1 MSIMIIYT
9 AKLNRRRLAA
19 GGLGALCLVCVLS
32 LLFGFWGRTAT
43 AGEVISPK
51 GVKTDQDRLAY
62 LGAYGWLV
70 KEEPLAVE
78 ELVIPQEMGQEYAD
92 YLELQTQQ
100 GFQLEKYAGKTVKRY
115 TYEVLNYPTGE
126 TGVQASILLYKN
138 TVVAAHVLSPALNGF
153 IHGLQMPQNES
164 SGATAAPTV
173 SPTPSAP
180 VPDPATDTIADPLAD
195 PLPDPAA
202 ELTTNTALQEL
213 S

>member
-1 MSIMIIYT
+1 MIIYT

-19 GGLGALCLVCVLS
+19 GGLGALGLVCVLS
-32 LLFGFWGRTAT
+32 LLFGFLGRTAT

-78 ELVIPQEMGQEYAD
+78 ELVIPEEMGQEYAD

-126 TGVQASILLYKN
+126 TGVQASILLHKN

-153 IHGLQMPQNES
+153 IHGLQMPQSGTTGTS
-164 SGATAAPTV
+164 SAPTSTPTA
-173 SPTPSAP
+173 SPAPSVTAN
-180 VPDPATDTIADPLAD
+180 PATDTLAD

-202 ELTTNTALQEL
+202 ELTTNTALQEV

>member
-1 MSIMIIYT
+1 MLTMIIYT

-32 LLFGFWGRTAT
+32 LLFGFLGRSAT

-51 GVKTDQDRLAY
+51 GIKTDQDRLSY

-78 ELVIPQEMGQEYAD
+78 ELVIPEEMGQEYAD

-153 IHGLQMPQNES
+153 IHGLQMP
-164 SGATAAPTV
+164 GTADPAVTPA
-173 SPTPSAP
+173 PSAA
-180 VPDPATDTIADPLAD
+180 DTMTD
-195 PLPDPAA
+195 LPMD
-202 ELTTNTALQEL
+202 TTNEALQEV